1 MFCYR
6 AARWSQRQLRSWSYI
21 NTNTTPPPTW
31 FIMQRESEWKWRV
44 LEGRNIL
51 YELKMIYALIKR
63 NMLRWGVL
71 SWKKQRGR
79 LIQTTA
85 LRWRDWEDLS
95 LLRSGKI
102 CRRDWQLSIM
112 LKRRYCGSI
121 IEIYQYG
128 LEYKRL
134 VIPFFLNHSARS
146 GSLEGKEYS
155 FPEIHGFL
163 GLKRFGLICLRFWN
177 LVQNQPFSV
186 PRFCNTSTAE

>member
-21 NTNTTPPPTW
+21 NTNTTPPTW

-44 LEGRNIL
+44 LEWRNIL
-51 YELKMIYALIKR
+51 YELKMIYALIKKK
-63 NMLRWGVL
+63 MLRWGVL
-71 SWKKQRGR
+71 SRKKQRGR

-128 LEYKRL
+128 LEFKRL
-134 VIPFFLNHSARS
+134 VIPFFKSLSSFRVIGRKRIFIS
-146 GSLEGKEYS
+146 GDTRL
-155 FPEIHGFL
+155 
-163 GLKRFGLICLRFWN
+163 
-177 LVQNQPFSV
+177 
-186 PRFCNTSTAE
+186 PRFKKIWFDMLAVLKPCAESAFFCSPFL